1 MSTLDATV
9 ATEPIIYAFVACGR
23 CNGARPR
30 YAPHIALG
38 ELILMKTPLL
48 AFAILAIGSLAHGAV
63 EKPAALVADGIPAIP
78 EELVAATRPYMEFRT
93 ATFMG
98 WSPSDKSMLV
108 ATRFGNTAQLHRV
121 AGPMMART
129 QLTFEA
135 EPVFGSWSPR
145 GDVVVARKDVGG
157 SEFFQLYTLQS
168 GQLRLLTDGRSRN
181 AHGCWSKDGRL
192 IGYSSTWRNG
202 ADSDLY
208 VMDPRDPATDRRVA
222 QVSGGGWQIL
232 DFASNTRT
240 AVVINQLSITNS
252 DLYLLDLASGK
263 LSPIGNPEKDIA
275 YGAAR
280 FAADGTLWATSDEG
294 ADFLRLGT
302 LDPASGRFTAVSPEP
317 RWDVEDF
324 DIADDGSFIAYSLN
338 EAGVGRVKVLDPKT
352 RAVRTVTALPAGS
365 VGSVHIAPWGTIGLT
380 LSSARSAGD
389 AYAIDPQTLAVT
401 RWTQSETGGLDPN
414 VNVEPELVE
423 VASFDEEKVSGFL
436 YRPDAKKFPGKR
448 PLLVNIHGGPESQFT
463 PVFLSRSNYYLN
475 ELGIAIFFPN
485 VRGSSGFGKR
495 FVSPDN
501 GPDKREDSV
510 KDIGAFLDALA
521 KDDALDASR
530 FAVTGGSYG
539 GYMCYAVAIRYGA
552 RLKGAN
558 CVVAISNFVTF
569 LENTQ
574 SYRRDL
580 RRVEYGDERDPKQRA
595 RLLEI
600 SPLTH
605 VDKLSIPLFIV
616 TGGND
621 PRVPAS
627 EADQIIQAVRS
638 KGGSVWSL
646 LGTDEGH
653 GFAKKANVDYQFW
666 STVLFWKQTLLS
678 E

>member
-1 MSTLDATV
+1 M
-9 ATEPIIYAFVACGR
+9 
-23 CNGARPR
+23 
-30 YAPHIALG
+30 
-38 ELILMKTPLL
+38 MKTPLL
-48 AFAILAIGSLAHGAV
+48 SFAILAMASVAQAAV
-63 EKPAALVADGIPAIP
+63 EKPAALVADGIPPIP
-78 EELVAATRPYMEFRT
+78 DDLVVATRPYMEFRT

-108 ATRFGNTAQLHRV
+108 ATRFGNTAQLHTV
-121 AGPMMART
+121 ASPMAART
-129 QLTFEA
+129 QITFEA
-135 EPVFGSWSPR
+135 EPVAGSWSPR
-145 GDVVVARKDVGG
+145 GDAIVARKDVGG

-168 GQLRLLTDGRSRN
+168 GQLRLLTDGTSRN
-181 AHGCWSKDGRL
+181 AQGAWSKDGTL
-192 IGYSSTWRNG
+192 IGYSSTRRNG
-202 ADSDLY
+202 TDSDLY
-208 VMDPRDPATDRRVA
+208 VMDPRDPASNRMVA

-232 DFASNTRT
+232 DFANDGKS

-252 DLYLLDLASGK
+252 DLYLLDIQNGRLA
-263 LSPIGNPEKDIA
+263 PIGDIRKDIA
-275 YGAAR
+275 YGVAR
-280 FAADGTLWATSDEG
+280 FAPDGQLWVTSDEK

-302 LDPASGRFTAVSPEP
+302 LDPATGKFTPVSAEP

-324 DIADDGSFIAYSLN
+324 DIADDGSFIAYGLN
-338 EAGVGRVKVLDPKT
+338 EAGMGRVKVLDTKT
-352 RAVRTVTALPAGS
+352 RAVRTVTALPAGAI
-365 VGSVHIAPWGTIGLT
+365 GSLQIAPWGSIGLT

-414 VNVEPELVE
+414 VNAEPEFVE
-423 VASFDEEKVSGFL
+423 VASFDKEKVSGFL
-436 YRPDAKKFPGKR
+436 YRPDPKKFPGKR
-448 PLLVNIHGGPESQFT
+448 PLLVNIHGGPESQFA

-495 FVSPDN
+495 FVSLDN
-501 GPDKREDSV
+501 GPFKREDSV
-510 KDIGAFLDALA
+510 KDIGAFLDVLA
-521 KDDALDASR
+521 KDGALDASR

-539 GYMCYAVAIRYGA
+539 GYMCYAAAIRYGE

-595 RLLEI
+595 KLLEI

-605 VDKLSIPLFIV
+605 VDKLNIPLFIV

-678 E
+678 Q